1 LKGKEL
7 TVGRLVV
14 VAYPGEQVAEQAR
27 DRLLQLQKQALIGL
41 DDAVVVVRRA
51 DGKVKIKQSIS
62 LAGSGAL
69 SGAFW
74 GMLIG
79 LIFLMPG
86 VGAVVGAAAGAL
98 SGKMV
103 DLGIDDRFIK
113 DVGAALPPGS
123 SALFLLIHRVTPDK
137 VIAEMKEFGGTIVQT
152 NLAEDEEAAL
162 QEAFAAA

>member
-1 LKGKEL
+1 
-7 TVGRLVV
+7 
-14 VAYPGEQVAEQAR
+14 
-27 DRLLQLQKQALIGL
+27 LQLQKQALIGL

-51 DGKVKIKQSIS
+51 DGKVKIKQAVS

-86 VGAVVGAAAGAL
+86 LGALVGAAAGGL

-113 DVGAALPPGS
+113 DVGAAIPLGS
-123 SALFLLIHRVTPDK
+123 SALFLLIHQVTPDR
-137 VIAEMKEFGGTIVQT
+137 VIAEMKQFGGTIIQT
-152 NLAEDEEAAL
+152 NLGEADEAAL